1 MDIKAKLVASTSLM
15 LLGVLAISAT
25 SLLAV
30 HGIASGVRTL
40 TTESLPLQ
48 THSNA
53 LQRAYGDLVT
63 DFGRLAQAQDGAGQE
78 AVTAAIGAQL
88 QRIAAEAAAIRA
100 IDAHGVDVPSAELR
114 SMLASMNAGVGQR
127 RRDNAMLDAESA
139 RVAHVRESSAALLGV
154 IGKETGRL
162 DGRAVAAVTDT
173 LAANTASN
181 RAIHALD
188 QARADVKDVIV
199 LVDAIDDAPFRYRLV
214 PLGERLKAAL
224 DGARNGVAIAAAN
237 GDADATRDVVATLG
251 RLETDLLDG
260 AAGLVAL
267 RGRALAEPAVK
278 ARYRA
283 AKADLSTSLQS
294 LDTKLA
300 EIVDP
305 YAMRIFK
312 ARRRLDEAT
321 AFQQQAARIKY
332 LSVLVNGRIEELTAH
347 LRVAAQ
353 SADTEQ
359 LARADREIRTG
370 VDALGES
377 ANALRAA
384 LVASG
389 QGELSRTQDVVP
401 LAAELAGSA
410 RRIVATKQRTLAN
423 DAAMQRIVADIDTT
437 ANRLEAAAEQAV
449 LRVDLQQRSIVSQVY
464 RAMAGA
470 VAMIVVVSLL
480 LAVVGLAISH
490 RIGTSISRPL
500 SNLTRTMA
508 RIRGG
513 SDLSLRMRHRGTDE
527 VATLIAGFNTM
538 LDEIE
543 RRDVELQ
550 AAIAAAEAANSAKS
564 EFLARMSHEIR
575 TPMNGVLG
583 MTELLQRT
591 TLTAKQRNFVD
602 TVYRSGQTLL
612 TIIDDILDFSK
623 IEAGKLVLERIAFN
637 LYQLLDDVVS
647 LLEPM
652 ARRKALAL
660 RLRKHDPVPQ
670 WVRGDPVRLR
680 QILTNL
686 VGNAIKFTERGQV
699 ELAVSSPEHGLVVFT
714 IADSGIGIAPDVSA
728 QLFKPFQQADSS
740 TARQY
745 GGTGLG
751 LVISRQLAE
760 MMGGTLSVESAPGQ
774 GSVFTV
780 TARLEPAD
788 AAGAAATSASRS
800 LAGLKVLIADD
811 SETDRSV
818 LVEHAIEWQLRVA
831 TASGGDDALAQLR
844 AAADD
849 GQPFD
854 LAIVDV
860 RMPGMDG
867 ISLVRHIRDDPALRA
882 LRIIT
887 LTAFERMDSIQ
898 VARELGI
905 DARLTKPLHGA
916 DLYACIASVMRVTPP
931 RLPSAAAP
939 ADADADAG
947 VAPEDGPPYGAV
959 PARVLLVEDNP
970 VNQQIALAMLEDT
983 GYAVEVA
990 ENGREALDRLLEE
1003 RFDVVLMDCQMPLM
1017 DGFEATQWLRLREAE
1032 TGAARLPVIALTANA
1047 ISGDRERC
1055 LAAGMDDY
1063 LSKPFSRDALLQML
1077 ARFARGDARSMAQV
1091 REGASDAA
1099 GAVAS
1104 EATAEAAVDV
1114 PAEATAEAAVDVAAK
1129 ATADSAGDVAAKAAA
1144 EAASAV
1150 PAETTAEA
1158 AVDVPAQATA
1168 ETASTAPDDD
1178 TNVIDRKALDAL
1190 RALQRP
1196 GRPDVLTRIID
1207 QFDLDAPRLIAGM
1220 HAAVAAGDADA
1231 LKLASHTL
1239 KSSSANVGAHAL
1251 SVRCR
1256 EIEQLARAADVAA
1269 AASLVAG
1276 ADADFARAQA
1286 VLRAQRVDVD
1296 ANTAARAQPE
1306 KEGTQP

>member
-88 QRIAAEAAAIRA
+88 QRIAVEAAAIRA

-162 DGRAVAAVTDT
+162 DSRAVAAVTDA

-199 LVDAIDDAPFRYRLV
+199 LVDAIDDAPSRYRLV

-278 ARYRA
+278 AGYRA
-283 AKADLSTSLQS
+283 AKAVLSTSLQS

-353 SADTEQ
+353 SADTGQ

-370 VDALGES
+370 VDALAES

-513 SDLSLRMRHRGTDE
+513 SDLSLRMRHHGTDE

-844 AAADD
+844 AAAAD

-867 ISLVRHIRDDPALRA
+867 ISLVRHIRGDPALRA

-947 VAPEDGPPYGAV
+947 AVPADGPPYGAA

-990 ENGREALDRLLEE
+990 ENGREALDRLLED

-1063 LSKPFSRDALLQML
+1063 LSKPFSRDTLLQML
-1077 ARFARGDARSMAQV
+1077 ARFARGGARSMAQA

-1099 GAVAS
+1099 GAGA
-1104 EATAEAAVDV
+1104 
-1114 PAEATAEAAVDVAAK
+1114 
-1129 ATADSAGDVAAKAAA
+1129 ADSA
-1144 EAASAV
+1144 S
-1150 PAETTAEA
+1150 
-1158 AVDVPAQATA
+1158 DVPAQAAA
-1168 ETASTAPDDD
+1168 EAASTAPDDD

-1276 ADADFARAQA
+1276 AAADFARAQA

>member
-63 DFGRLAQAQDGAGQE
+63 DFGRLAQAQDGAGQG

-88 QRIAAEAAAIRA
+88 QRIAVEAAAIRA
-100 IDAHGVDVPSAELR
+100 IDARGVDVPSAELR

-162 DGRAVAAVTDT
+162 DSRAVAAVTDA

-199 LVDAIDDAPFRYRLV
+199 LVDAIDDAPSRYRLV

-283 AKADLSTSLQS
+283 AKAGLSTSLQS

-353 SADTEQ
+353 SADTGQ

-370 VDALGES
+370 VDALAES

-513 SDLSLRMRHRGTDE
+513 SDLSLRMRHHGTDE

-660 RLRKHDPVPQ
+660 RLRKHDPVPE

-947 VAPEDGPPYGAV
+947 AVPEDGPPYGAA

-990 ENGREALDRLLEE
+990 ENGREALDRLLED

-1077 ARFARGDARSMAQV
+1077 ARFARGGARSMV
-1091 REGASDAA
+1091 RAHEGASDAA
-1099 GAVAS
+1099 GAGA
-1104 EATAEAAVDV
+1104 
-1114 PAEATAEAAVDVAAK
+1114 AEAAVDVAAE
-1129 ATADSAGDVAAKAAA
+1129 AAADSASDVPAQAAA
-1144 EAASAV
+1144 EAAS
-1150 PAETTAEA
+1150 
-1158 AVDVPAQATA
+1158 
-1168 ETASTAPDDD
+1168 TAPDYD

-1276 ADADFARAQA
+1276 AAADFARAQA

>member
-53 LQRAYGDLVT
+53 LQRAYADLVT
-63 DFGRLAQAQDGAGQE
+63 DFGRLDQAQDGAEQE
-78 AVTAAIGAQL
+78 TATAAIGTQL
-88 QRIAAEAAAIRA
+88 QRIAAETAAIRA
-100 IDAHGVDVPSAELR
+100 IDAHGVGESAAELR
-114 SMLASMNAGVGQR
+114 SMLASMNEGVGQR
-127 RRDNAMLDAESA
+127 LRNNLMLDTESG
-139 RVAHVRESSAALLGV
+139 RIAHVRERSVALLSA

-162 DGRAVAAVTDT
+162 DSRAVAAVTDA
-173 LAANTASN
+173 LAADTASN

-188 QARADVKDVIV
+188 QVRADVKDIIV
-199 LVDAIDDAPFRYRLV
+199 LIDKIDDAPTRYRLA
-214 PLGERLKAAL
+214 PLRERLRTAV
-224 DGARNGVAIAAAN
+224 DGARDALAIAAAN
-237 GDADATRDVVATLG
+237 GDADAARDVVTTLG
-251 RLETDLLDG
+251 RVATDILDG
-260 AAGLVAL
+260 ADGLVAL
-267 RGRALAEPAVK
+267 RGRAFAEPAVE

-283 AKADLSTSLQS
+283 RLADVSKSLQS

-305 YAMRIFK
+305 YAMRILK

-332 LSVLVNGRIEELTAH
+332 LSALVEGGIEELTANFH
-347 LRVAAQ
+347 LAAQ
-353 SADTEQ
+353 SADAEQ
-359 LARADREIRTG
+359 LGHVDDEIRTG
-370 VDALGES
+370 VGELAEA
-377 ANALRAA
+377 ANGLRVA

-389 QGELSRTQDVVP
+389 QGELSRTHDVVP
-401 LAAELAGSA
+401 LVAELAESA

-423 DAAMQRIVADIDTT
+423 DATMQRIVADIDTT
-437 ANRLEAAAEQAV
+437 ANRLAAAAEQEV
-449 LRVDLQQRSIVSQVY
+449 VRVDLQQRSIVSQVY

-513 SDLSLRMRHRGTDE
+513 SDLSLRMRHHGTDE

-647 LLEPM
+647 LLEPT

-660 RLRKHDPVPQ
+660 RLRKHDPVPE

-699 ELAVSSPEHGLVVFT
+699 ELAVSSPEHGLVAFT

-740 TARQY
+740 TARKY

-760 MMGGTLSVESAPGQ
+760 MMGGTLTVESAPGR

-780 TARLEPAD
+780 TARLEPAGG
-788 AAGAAATSASRS
+788 AGAAATGASRS

-882 LRIIT
+882 LRIVT

-931 RLPSAAAP
+931 RLPSAAP
-939 ADADADAG
+939 ADADAAAG
-947 VAPEDGPPYGAV
+947 PDEGPPPGAAS
-959 PARVLLVEDNP
+959 ARVLLVEDNP

-983 GYAVEVA
+983 GYAVEVV
-990 ENGREALDRLLEE
+990 ENGREALDRLVDD
-1003 RFDVVLMDCQMPLM
+1003 RFDVVLMDCQMPQM

-1032 TGAARLPVIALTANA
+1032 AGAARLPVIALTANA

-1063 LSKPFSRDALLQML
+1063 LSKPFSRDALLKML
-1077 ARFARGDARSMAQV
+1077 ARFARGDGRSTAQAH
-1091 REGASDAA
+1091 EEANDAA
-1099 GAVAS
+1099 GDAA
-1104 EATAEAAVDV
+1104 AE
-1114 PAEATAEAAVDVAAK
+1114 T
-1129 ATADSAGDVAAKAAA
+1129 TADSAGDVPAEATTDPAGDAAA
-1144 EAASAV
+1144 EATADSAGNV
-1150 PAETTAEA
+1150 PAEANADPAGDAPAEA
-1158 AVDVPAQATA
+1158 TTDSAGDVPAEAT
-1168 ETASTAPDDD
+1168 TDPASAAPDDD
-1178 TNVIDRKALDAL
+1178 DANVIDRKALDAL

-1196 GRPDVLTRIID
+1196 GRPDLLTRIID
-1207 QFDLDAPRLIAGM
+1207 QFDVDAPRLIEGM

-1239 KSSSANVGAHAL
+1239 KSSSANVGAHGL
-1251 SVRCR
+1251 SARCR

-1269 AASLVAG
+1269 AAGLVAG

-1286 VLRAQRVDVD
+1286 VLRAERVD
-1296 ANTAARAQPE
+1296 ANAAARAQPE

>member
-88 QRIAAEAAAIRA
+88 QRIAVEAAAIRA
-100 IDAHGVDVPSAELR
+100 IDAHGVNVPSAELR

-127 RRDNAMLDAESA
+127 LRDNAMLDAESA
-139 RVAHVRESSAALLGV
+139 RVAHVRESSAALLDV

-162 DGRAVAAVTDT
+162 DGRAVAAVTDA

-199 LVDAIDDAPFRYRLV
+199 LVDAIDDAPSRYRLV

-513 SDLSLRMRHRGTDE
+513 SDLSLRMRHHGTDE

-788 AAGAAATSASRS
+788 AAGAAATSSSRS

-867 ISLVRHIRDDPALRA
+867 ISLVRHIRGDPALRA

-931 RLPSAAAP
+931 RLPSEAAP

-947 VAPEDGPPYGAV
+947 AVPEDGPPYGAA

-1077 ARFARGDARSMAQV
+1077 ARFARGDARSMAQA

-1099 GAVAS
+1099 GAGA
-1104 EATAEAAVDV
+1104 AEAAVDV
-1114 PAEATAEAAVDVAAK
+1114 PAEATAEAAVDMAAK
-1129 ATADSAGDVAAKAAA
+1129 ATADSAGAVAAKAAA

-1168 ETASTAPDDD
+1168 DSASTAPDDD
-1178 TNVIDRKALDAL
+1178 ANVIDRKALDAL

-1276 ADADFARAQA
+1276 AAADFARAQA

>member
-88 QRIAAEAAAIRA
+88 QRIAVEAAAIRA

-139 RVAHVRESSAALLGV
+139 RVAHVRESSAALLDV

-162 DGRAVAAVTDT
+162 DGRAVAAVTDA

-199 LVDAIDDAPFRYRLV
+199 LVDAIDDAPSRYRLV

-283 AKADLSTSLQS
+283 AKAVLSTSLQS

-353 SADTEQ
+353 SADTGQ

-370 VDALGES
+370 VDALAES

-490 RIGTSISRPL
+490 RIGTSIARPL
-500 SNLTRTMA
+500 SHLTRTMA

-647 LLEPM
+647 LLEPT

-660 RLRKHDPVPQ
+660 RLRKHDPVPE

-699 ELAVSSPEHGLVVFT
+699 ELAVSSPEHGLVAFA

-818 LVEHAIEWQLRVA
+818 LVEHAIEWRLRVA

-844 AAADD
+844 AAAAD

-867 ISLVRHIRDDPALRA
+867 ISLVRHIRGDPALRT

-931 RLPSAAAP
+931 RLPSAAP
-939 ADADADAG
+939 ADADAGAGAG
-947 VAPEDGPPYGAV
+947 VAPEGGPPYGAM

-990 ENGREALDRLLEE
+990 ENGREALDRLLED

-1091 REGASDAA
+1091 HEGASDAA
-1099 GAVAS
+1099 GAVA
-1104 EATAEAAVDV
+1104 AEGAADS
-1114 PAEATAEAAVDVAAK
+1114 AGDVAAK
-1129 ATADSAGDVAAKAAA
+1129 ATADSAGDVAAKA
-1144 EAASAV
+1144 
-1150 PAETTAEA
+1150 TA
-1158 AVDVPAQATA
+1158 DS
-1168 ETASTAPDDD
+1168 ASTAPDDD
-1178 TNVIDRKALDAL
+1178 ANVIDRKALDAL

>member
-48 THSNA
+48 RHSNE
-53 LQRAYGDLVT
+53 LQRAYADLVT
-63 DFGRLAQAQDGAGQE
+63 DFGQLEQAQDEAGQQT
-78 AVTAAIGAQL
+78 ATAAIGMEL
-88 QRIAAEAAAIRA
+88 QRIADTTAAIRA
-100 IDAHGVDVPSAELR
+100 IDAHGAGAPSAELR
-114 SMLASMNAGVGQR
+114 SMLASMNEGVSR
-127 RRDNAMLDAESA
+127 RLWNNAMLDAESEWI
-139 RVAHVRESSAALLGV
+139 VLVREKSAASLGA
-154 IGKETGRL
+154 IGKETVRL
-162 DGRAVAAVTDT
+162 DSQAVAAVTDA

-181 RAIHALD
+181 RTIHALD
-188 QARADVKDVIV
+188 QVRADVKDVIV
-199 LVDAIDDAPFRYRLV
+199 LVDEINDASSRYRLV
-214 PLGERLKAAL
+214 PLSERVRAAI
-224 DGARNGVAIAAAN
+224 DGARNAVAIAAAN
-237 GDADATRDVVATLG
+237 GDADATRDVVTTLG
-251 RLETDLLDG
+251 RLATDILDG
-260 AAGLVAL
+260 TEGIVAL
-267 RGRALAEPAVK
+267 RGRAFAEPAVT

-283 AKADLSTSLQS
+283 KRADVSKALQS
-294 LDTKLA
+294 LDTRLA

-321 AFQQQAARIKY
+321 AVQQQAARIKY
-332 LSVLVNGRIEELTAH
+332 LSALVEGGIEELTAQFR
-347 LRVAAQ
+347 LVAL

-359 LARADREIRTG
+359 LGRVDGEIRT
-370 VDALGES
+370 AIGELAET

-389 QGELSRTQDVVP
+389 QGALSRTHDVVP
-401 LAAELAGSA
+401 LAAELAESA

-437 ANRLEAAAEQAV
+437 ANRLAAAAEQEV
-449 LRVDLQQRSIVSQVY
+449 VRVDLQQRSIVSQVY
-464 RAMAGA
+464 RAMAVA

-490 RIGTSISRPL
+490 RIGTSIARPL

-513 SDLSLRMRHRGTDE
+513 SDLSLRVRHYGTDE

-591 TLTAKQRNFVD
+591 RLTAKQRNFVD

-637 LYQLLDDVVS
+637 LYQLLDDVVA
-647 LLEPM
+647 LLEPT

-660 RLRKHDPVPQ
+660 RFRKHGPVPE

-699 ELAVSSPEHGLVVFT
+699 ELAVSSPEHGLVAFA

-740 TARQY
+740 IARKY

-760 MMGGTLSVESAPGQ
+760 MMGGTLTVESAPGR

-780 TARLEPAD
+780 TARLEPAGG
-788 AAGAAATSASRS
+788 AGGGVTGASRS

-831 TASGGDDALAQLR
+831 TASSGDDALAQLR
-844 AAADD
+844 AAAAD

-867 ISLVRHIRDDPALRA
+867 SSLVRHVRGDPALCA

-905 DARLTKPLHGA
+905 DARLTKPLHGS

-931 RLPSAAAP
+931 RLPSVAP
-939 ADADADAG
+939 ADAERD
-947 VAPEDGPPYGAV
+947 DGPPPGAV

-983 GYAVEVA
+983 GYVVEVA
-990 ENGREALDRLLEE
+990 ENGREALERLAAD

-1032 TGAARLPVIALTANA
+1032 TGAPRLPVIALTANA

-1063 LSKPFSRDALLQML
+1063 LSKPFSRDALLTML
-1077 ARFARGDARSMAQV
+1077 ACFARG
-1091 REGASDAA
+1091 AA
-1099 GAVAS
+1099 PSTAAPAHE
-1104 EATAEAAVDV
+1104 EANDAAVDV
-1114 PAEATAEAAVDVAAK
+1114 
-1129 ATADSAGDVAAKAAA
+1129 TAD
-1144 EAASAV
+1144 AASA
-1150 PAETTAEA
+1150 
-1158 AVDVPAQATA
+1158 
-1168 ETASTAPDDD
+1168 APDDAAA
-1178 TNVIDRKALDAL
+1178 NVIDRKALDAL

-1196 GRPDVLTRIID
+1196 GRPDVLTRIVD
-1207 QFDLDAPRLIAGM
+1207 QFDLDAPRLIQGM

-1231 LKLASHTL
+1231 LRLASHTL
-1239 KSSSANVGAHAL
+1239 KSSSANVGAHVL
-1251 SVRCR
+1251 SARCR

-1269 AASLVAG
+1269 AAGLVAG

-1286 VLRAQRVDVD
+1286 VLRVERVDT
-1296 ANTAARAQPE
+1296 NAAACTQPE
-1306 KEGTQP
+1306 KEGTQS

>member
-40 TTESLPLQ
+40 TTQSLPLQ
-48 THSNA
+48 THSNT

-78 AVTAAIGAQL
+78 AMTAAIGAQL

-127 RRDNAMLDAESA
+127 LRDNAMLDAESA
-139 RVAHVRESSAALLGV
+139 RVAHVRKRSAALLGV

-162 DGRAVAAVTDT
+162 DSRAVAAVTDA

-199 LVDAIDDAPFRYRLV
+199 LVDEIDDAPSRYRLV

-283 AKADLSTSLQS
+283 AKAGLSQSLQS

-332 LSVLVNGRIEELTAH
+332 LSVLVNARIEELTAH
-347 LRVAAQ
+347 LRVAAR

-370 VDALGES
+370 VDALAES
-377 ANALRAA
+377 VNALRAA
-384 LVASG
+384 LVAGG
-389 QGELSRTQDVVP
+389 QGESSRTHDLVP
-401 LAAELAGSA
+401 LADELAVAA
-410 RRIVATKQRTLAN
+410 RRIVATRQRTLAN

-437 ANRLEAAAEQAV
+437 ANRLAAAAEQAV
-449 LRVDLQQRSIVSQVY
+449 VRVDLQQRSIVSQVY

-490 RIGTSISRPL
+490 RIGTSIARPL
-500 SNLTRTMA
+500 SHLTRTMA

-647 LLEPM
+647 LLEPT

-660 RLRKHDPVPQ
+660 RLRKHDPVPE

-699 ELAVSSPEHGLVVFT
+699 ELAVSSPEHGLVAFA

-818 LVEHAIEWQLRVA
+818 LVEHAIEWRLRVA

-844 AAADD
+844 AAAAD

-867 ISLVRHIRDDPALRA
+867 ISLVRHIRGDPALRA

-931 RLPSAAAP
+931 RLRSAAAP

-947 VAPEDGPPYGAV
+947 AVPADGPPYGTA

-990 ENGREALDRLLEE
+990 ENGREALDRLLED

-1091 REGASDAA
+1091 HEGASDAA

-1114 PAEATAEAAVDVAAK
+1114 A
-1129 ATADSAGDVAAKAAA
+1129 
-1144 EAASAV
+1144 
-1150 PAETTAEA
+1150 
-1158 AVDVPAQATA
+1158 AQATA
-1168 ETASTAPDDD
+1168 EAASTAPDDD
-1178 TNVIDRKALDAL
+1178 ANVIDRKALDAL

-1251 SVRCR
+1251 SARCR

-1276 ADADFARAQA
+1276 AAADFARAQA

>member
-127 RRDNAMLDAESA
+127 LRNNAMLDAESA

-162 DGRAVAAVTDT
+162 DSRAVAAVTDA

-199 LVDAIDDAPFRYRLV
+199 LVDAIDDAPSRYRLV

-353 SADTEQ
+353 SADTGQ

-370 VDALGES
+370 VDALAES

-410 RRIVATKQRTLAN
+410 SRIVATKQRTLAN

-513 SDLSLRMRHRGTDE
+513 SDLSLRMRHHGTDE

-652 ARRKALAL
+652 ARRKALVL
-660 RLRKHDPVPQ
+660 RLRKHGPVPE

-788 AAGAAATSASRS
+788 AAGAAATGASRS

-931 RLPSAAAP
+931 RLPSAAAAASAP

-947 VAPEDGPPYGAV
+947 AVPEDGPPYGAV

-1077 ARFARGDARSMAQV
+1077 ARFARGGARSTVQV
-1091 REGASDAA
+1091 HEGASDAA
-1099 GAVAS
+1099 GAVAAK
-1104 EATAEAAVDV
+1104 AT
-1114 PAEATAEAAVDVAAK
+1114 AEATAEAAVDMATKAA
-1129 ATADSAGDVAAKAAA
+1129 ADSAGAVAAKAAA
-1144 EAASAV
+1144 EAASDV
-1150 PAETTAEA
+1150 PAETTADST
-1158 AVDVPAQATA
+1158 VNVPTEATA

-1178 TNVIDRKALDAL
+1178 ANVIDRKALDAL

-1286 VLRAQRVDVD
+1286 VLRAQRVD

>member
-88 QRIAAEAAAIRA
+88 QRIAVEAAAIRA

-139 RVAHVRESSAALLGV
+139 RVAHVRESSAALLDV

-162 DGRAVAAVTDT
+162 DSRAVAAVTDA

-199 LVDAIDDAPFRYRLV
+199 LVDAIDDAPSRYRLV

-294 LDTKLA
+294 LDTTLA

-353 SADTEQ
+353 SADTGQ

-931 RLPSAAAP
+931 RLPSAAP
-939 ADADADAG
+939 VDADAGAG
-947 VAPEDGPPYGAV
+947 VAPEGGPPYGAA

-990 ENGREALDRLLEE
+990 ENGREALDRLLED

-1077 ARFARGDARSMAQV
+1077 ARFARGDARSAV
-1091 REGASDAA
+1091 RAHEGASDAA
-1099 GAVAS
+1099 GAGAAK
-1104 EATAEAAVDV
+1104 ATAEAAV
-1114 PAEATAEAAVDVAAK
+1114 EAAVDMATKAA
-1129 ATADSAGDVAAKAAA
+1129 ADSAGAVAAKAAA

-1158 AVDVPAQATA
+1158 AGDVAAEATA
-1168 ETASTAPDDD
+1168 DSASTAPDDD
-1178 TNVIDRKALDAL
+1178 ANVIDRKALDAL

-1256 EIEQLARAADVAA
+1256 EIEQLARAADVSA

-1276 ADADFARAQA
+1276 AAADFARAQA

>member
-88 QRIAAEAAAIRA
+88 QRIAVEAAAIRA

-162 DGRAVAAVTDT
+162 DGRAVAAVTDA

-199 LVDAIDDAPFRYRLV
+199 LVDEIDAAPSRYRLV

-283 AKADLSTSLQS
+283 AKAGLSTSLQS

-370 VDALGES
+370 VDALAES
-377 ANALRAA
+377 ANALRVA

-513 SDLSLRMRHRGTDE
+513 SDLSLRMRHHGTDE

-844 AAADD
+844 AAAAD

-867 ISLVRHIRDDPALRA
+867 ISLVRHIRGDPALRA

-939 ADADADAG
+939 ADAG
-947 VAPEDGPPYGAV
+947 VAPEDGPPYGAA

-1077 ARFARGDARSMAQV
+1077 ARFARGDARSTAQAH
-1091 REGASDAA
+1091 EGASDAA
-1099 GAVAS
+1099 GAGAAK
-1104 EATAEAAVDV
+1104 ATTEAAVDV
-1114 PAEATAEAAVDVAAK
+1114 PAEATAEAAVDMAAK
-1129 ATADSAGDVAAKAAA
+1129 ATADSAGAVAAKAAA

-1158 AVDVPAQATA
+1158 AVDVAAQVTA
-1168 ETASTAPDDD
+1168 DSASTAPDDD
-1178 TNVIDRKALDAL
+1178 ANVIDRKALDAL

-1276 ADADFARAQA
+1276 AAADFARAQA

>member
-88 QRIAAEAAAIRA
+88 QRIAVEAAAIGA

-127 RRDNAMLDAESA
+127 LRNNAMLDAESA
-139 RVAHVRESSAALLGV
+139 RVAHVRESSAALLDV

-162 DGRAVAAVTDT
+162 DSRAVAAVTDA

-199 LVDAIDDAPFRYRLV
+199 LVDAIDDAPSRYRLV

-283 AKADLSTSLQS
+283 AKAGLSTSLQS

-353 SADTEQ
+353 SADTGQ

-931 RLPSAAAP
+931 RLPSAAP
-939 ADADADAG
+939 VDADAGAG
-947 VAPEDGPPYGAV
+947 VAPEGGPPYGAA

-990 ENGREALDRLLEE
+990 ENGREALDRLLED

-1077 ARFARGDARSMAQV
+1077 ARFARGDARSAV
-1091 REGASDAA
+1091 RAHEGASDAA
-1099 GAVAS
+1099 GAGAAK
-1104 EATAEAAVDV
+1104 ATAEAAV
-1114 PAEATAEAAVDVAAK
+1114 EAAVDMATKAA
-1129 ATADSAGDVAAKAAA
+1129 ADSAGAVAAKAAA

-1158 AVDVPAQATA
+1158 AGDVAAEATA
-1168 ETASTAPDDD
+1168 DSASTAPDDD
-1178 TNVIDRKALDAL
+1178 ANVIDRKALDAL

-1256 EIEQLARAADVAA
+1256 EIEQLARAADVSA

-1276 ADADFARAQA
+1276 AAADFARAQA

>member
-15 LLGVLAISAT
+15 LLGVMAISAT

-48 THSNA
+48 MHSNA
-53 LQRAYGDLVT
+53 LQRAYADLAT
-63 DFGRLAQAQDGAGQE
+63 DFGRLEQAQDGAEQE
-78 AVTAAIGAQL
+78 AGTAAIGMQL
-88 QRIAAEAAAIRA
+88 QRIDAETAAIRA
-100 IDAHGVDVPSAELR
+100 IDVRGADAPSAELR
-114 SMLASMNAGVGQR
+114 SMLASMNEGVGR
-127 RRDNAMLDAESA
+127 RLRNNAMLGAESG
-139 RVAHVRESSAALLGV
+139 RIAHVRERSVALLSA

-162 DGRAVAAVTDT
+162 DSEAVAAVTDA
-173 LAANTASN
+173 LAANAASN

-188 QARADVKDVIV
+188 QVRANVKDVIV
-199 LVDAIDDAPFRYRLV
+199 LVDKVDDAPTRYRLV
-214 PLGERLKAAL
+214 PLRERLRAAL
-224 DGARNGVAIAAAN
+224 DGARNALATAAAN
-237 GDADATRDVVATLG
+237 GDADAARDVVTALG
-251 RLETDLLDG
+251 RLATDILDG
-260 AAGLVAL
+260 ADSIVAL
-267 RGRALAEPAVK
+267 RGRTFAEPAVTTRYQARLADVSK
-278 ARYRA
+278 A
-283 AKADLSTSLQS
+283 LQS

-312 ARRRLDEAT
+312 ARRRLDDAT

-332 LSVLVNGRIEELTAH
+332 LSVIVKDGIDELNAN
-347 LRVAAQ
+347 LRVVAQ

-359 LARADREIRTG
+359 IGRVEDEIRAG
-370 VDALGES
+370 IGALAAS

-389 QGELSRTQDVVP
+389 QGGLSRTHDVVP
-401 LAAELAGSA
+401 LVEELAGAA

-423 DAAMQRIVADIDTT
+423 DATMQRIVADIDTT
-437 ANRLEAAAEQAV
+437 ANRLAAAAEQEV
-449 LRVDLQQRSIVSQVY
+449 VRVDLQQRSIVSQVY

-490 RIGTSISRPL
+490 RIGTSIAHPL
-500 SNLTRTMA
+500 SHLTRTMA

-513 SDLSLRMRHRGTDE
+513 SDLSLRVRHQGSDE

-647 LLEPM
+647 LLEPT

-660 RLRKHDPVPQ
+660 RFRKHDPVPE

-699 ELAVSSPEHGLVVFT
+699 ELAVSSPEHGLVAFA

-728 QLFKPFQQADSS
+728 QLFQPFQQADSS
-740 TARQY
+740 TARKY

-760 MMGGTLSVESAPGQ
+760 MMGGTLTVESAPGR

-780 TARLEPAD
+780 TARLEPAGGT
-788 AAGAAATSASRS
+788 GAAAMGARRS

-818 LVEHAIEWQLRVA
+818 LVEHAIEWQLRFA
-831 TASGGDDALAQLR
+831 TASSGDDALAQLR
-844 AAADD
+844 AAAAD

-867 ISLVRHIRDDPALRA
+867 ISLVRHVRDDPALRA
-882 LRIIT
+882 LKIIT

-905 DARLTKPLHGA
+905 DARLTKPLHGS
-916 DLYACIASVMRVTPP
+916 DLYACIASAMRVTPP
-931 RLPSAAAP
+931 RLPSATP
-939 ADADADAG
+939 AEADAG
-947 VAPEDGPPYGAV
+947 PDDGPLPGAAS
-959 PARVLLVEDNP
+959 ARVLLVEDNA

-983 GYAVEVA
+983 GYAVDVA
-990 ENGREALDRLLEE
+990 EDGRQALDRLAEG

-1063 LSKPFSRDALLQML
+1063 LSKPFSRDALLKML
-1077 ARFARGDARSMAQV
+1077 ARFARGDARSTA
-1091 REGASDAA
+1091 RAHEEANDAA
-1099 GAVAS
+1099 ADV
-1104 EATAEAAVDV
+1104 AVDV
-1114 PAEATAEAAVDVAAK
+1114 I
-1129 ATADSAGDVAAKAAA
+1129 AD
-1144 EAASAV
+1144 AASAA
-1150 PAETTAEA
+1150 PA
-1158 AVDVPAQATA
+1158 
-1168 ETASTAPDDD
+1168 DDA
-1178 TNVIDRKALDAL
+1178 NVIDRKALDAL

-1239 KSSSANVGAHAL
+1239 KSSSANVGAQVL
-1251 SVRCR
+1251 SARCR

-1269 AASLVAG
+1269 AAALVAG

-1286 VLRAQRVDVD
+1286 VLRAERVDT
-1296 ANTAARAQPE
+1296 NAAAAIAQPE
-1306 KEGTQP
+1306 KEGTQS

>member
-162 DGRAVAAVTDT
+162 DGRAVAAVTDA

-353 SADTEQ
+353 SADTGQ

-370 VDALGES
+370 VDALAES

-410 RRIVATKQRTLAN
+410 SRIVATKQRTLAN

-513 SDLSLRMRHRGTDE
+513 SDLSLRMRHHGTDE

-831 TASGGDDALAQLR
+831 MASGGDDALAQLR

-947 VAPEDGPPYGAV
+947 VAPKDGPPYGAV

-1077 ARFARGDARSMAQV
+1077 ARFARGGARSMAQAH
-1091 REGASDAA
+1091 EGASDAA
-1099 GAVAS
+1099 GAGAAK
-1104 EATAEAAVDV
+1104 ATAEAAVDV
-1114 PAEATAEAAVDVAAK
+1114 PAEATAEAAVDMAAK
-1129 ATADSAGDVAAKAAA
+1129 ATADSAG
-1144 EAASAV
+1144 AV

-1158 AVDVPAQATA
+1158 AVDVAAQATA

-1178 TNVIDRKALDAL
+1178 ANVIDRKALDAL

-1269 AASLVAG
+1269 AAGLVAG

>member
-15 LLGVLAISAT
+15 LLGVMAISAT

-48 THSNA
+48 VHCNA
-53 LQRAYGDLVT
+53 LQRAYAELAV
-63 DFGRLAQAQDGAGQE
+63 DFSRLERTQDASEQKQA
-78 AVTAAIGAQL
+78 TAAIDTQL
-88 QRIAAEAAAIRA
+88 QRIATVTAAVRA
-100 IDAHGVDVPSAELR
+100 IDRRDVDEPYDALQA
-114 SMLASMNAGVGQR
+114 MLQSMNEGVGQR
-127 RRDNAMLDAESA
+127 LRDDAQLDADRKLNERVQA
-139 RVAHVRESSAALLGV
+139 RSETSLAA
-154 IGKETGRL
+154 IGKETERL
-162 DGRAVAAVTDT
+162 DNRAETAVTDA
-173 LAANTASN
+173 LVANTAFN
-181 RAIHALD
+181 RTIHALD
-188 QARADVKDVIV
+188 QVREHVKDIIT
-199 LVDAIDDAPFRYRLV
+199 LADNIDDAPNRYRLV
-214 PLGERLKAAL
+214 PLRERMKAAF
-224 DGARNGVAIAAAN
+224 DGARNALAIAAPN
-237 GDADATRDVVATLG
+237 VDAAAAQDVSNALERVAADILVG
-251 RLETDLLDG
+251 NES
-260 AAGLVAL
+260 LVAL
-267 RGRALAEPAVK
+267 RGRMFAEPSA
-278 ARYRA
+278 APRYQ
-283 AKADLSTSLQS
+283 AKEDQVANSLDA

-305 YAMRIFK
+305 FALRILK
-312 ARRRLDEAT
+312 ARQRLDEAI
-321 AFQQQAARIKY
+321 AFQRRAARIKY
-332 LSVLVNGRIEELTAH
+332 LSVVVKGGIEELTAD
-347 LRVAAQ
+347 LRMVAQ
-353 SADTEQ
+353 GESTEQ
-359 LARADREIRTG
+359 LERAGDEVRDDIGKLAAT
-370 VDALGES
+370 
-377 ANALRAA
+377 ANALRDA
-384 LVASG
+384 LVANG
-389 QGELSRTQDVVP
+389 QGELSRAHDMVP

-410 RRIVATKQRTLAN
+410 RRILAVKSHMLAN
-423 DAAMQRIVADIDTT
+423 DATMQRIVAEVDTT
-437 ANRLEAAAEQAV
+437 ANRLAAAAEQAV
-449 LRVDLQQRSIVSQVY
+449 VRVDLQQRSIVSQVY

-470 VAMIVVVSLL
+470 VAMIGVVSLL

-513 SDLSLRMRHRGTDE
+513 SDLSLRVRHHGTDE

-591 TLTAKQRNFVD
+591 KLTAKQRNFVD

-647 LLEPM
+647 LLEPT
-652 ARRKALAL
+652 ARRKTLAL
-660 RLRKHDPVPQ
+660 RFRKHDPVPE

-699 ELAVSSPEHGLVVFT
+699 ELAVSSPEHGLVAFT

-740 TARQY
+740 TARKY

-760 MMGGTLSVESAPGQ
+760 MMGGTLAVESVPGR

-780 TARLEPAD
+780 TARLEPAGG
-788 AAGAAATSASRS
+788 AGGGAMGASRS

-844 AAADD
+844 AAAAD

-867 ISLVRHIRDDPALRA
+867 ISLVRHVRGDPALRA

-887 LTAFERMDSIQ
+887 LTAFEMMDSIQ
-898 VARELGI
+898 VAHELGI
-905 DARLTKPLHGA
+905 DARLTKPLHGS

-931 RLPSAAAP
+931 RLPSATP
-939 ADADADAG
+939 ADADTDA
-947 VAPEDGPPYGAV
+947 ERDDGPPPGAAS
-959 PARVLLVEDNP
+959 ARVLLVEDNP

-983 GYAVEVA
+983 GYVVDVA
-990 ENGREALDRLLEE
+990 ENGREALEKLAEA

-1032 TGAARLPVIALTANA
+1032 TGSARLPVIALTANA

-1063 LSKPFSRDALLQML
+1063 LSKPFSRDALLKTL
-1077 ARFARGDARSMAQV
+1077 ARFARGAAQSTAAAH
-1091 REGASDAA
+1091 EEANDAA
-1099 GAVAS
+1099 V
-1104 EATAEAAVDV
+1104 E
-1114 PAEATAEAAVDVAAK
+1114 VAAD
-1129 ATADSAGDVAAKAAA
+1129 ATVD
-1144 EAASAV
+1144 AASVA
-1150 PAETTAEA
+1150 TDDA
-1158 AVDVPAQATA
+1158 A
-1168 ETASTAPDDD
+1168 
-1178 TNVIDRKALDAL
+1178 NVIDRKALDAL

-1207 QFDLDAPRLIAGM
+1207 QFNLDAPRLIEGM
-1220 HAAVAAGDADA
+1220 HAAVAAGDPDA

-1239 KSSSANVGAHAL
+1239 KSSSANVGAHGL
-1251 SVRCR
+1251 SARCR

-1269 AASLVAG
+1269 AAGLVAG
-1276 ADADFARAQA
+1276 VDADFARAQA
-1286 VLRAQRVDVD
+1286 VLNAERVD
-1296 ANTAARAQPE
+1296 ANTAACAQPE
-1306 KEGTQP
+1306 KEGTQS

>member
-88 QRIAAEAAAIRA
+88 QRIAVEAAAIRA

-162 DGRAVAAVTDT
+162 DSRAVAAVTDA

-199 LVDAIDDAPFRYRLV
+199 LVDAIDDAPSRYRLV

-353 SADTEQ
+353 SADTGQ

-370 VDALGES
+370 VDALAES

-410 RRIVATKQRTLAN
+410 SRIVATKQRTLAN

-647 LLEPM
+647 LLEPT

-788 AAGAAATSASRS
+788 AAGAAAMSASRS

-818 LVEHAIEWQLRVA
+818 LVEHAIEWRLRVA

-931 RLPSAAAP
+931 RLPSAAP

-947 VAPEDGPPYGAV
+947 PDEGPLPGAV

-1077 ARFARGDARSMAQV
+1077 ARFARGGARSMAQAH
-1091 REGASDAA
+1091 EGASDAA
-1099 GAVAS
+1099 GAGAAK
-1104 EATAEAAVDV
+1104 ATAEAAVDV
-1114 PAEATAEAAVDVAAK
+1114 PAEATAEAAVDM
-1129 ATADSAGDVAAKAAA
+1129 AAKAAA

-1158 AVDVPAQATA
+1158 AVDVAAQVTA
-1168 ETASTAPDDD
+1168 DSARTAPDDD
-1178 TNVIDRKALDAL
+1178 ANVIDRKALDAL

-1256 EIEQLARAADVAA
+1256 EIEQLAREADVAA

-1276 ADADFARAQA
+1276 AAADFARAQA

>member
-48 THSNA
+48 THSNT
-53 LQRAYGDLVT
+53 LQRTYGDLVT

-88 QRIAAEAAAIRA
+88 QRIAVEAAAIRA

-127 RRDNAMLDAESA
+127 LRSNAMLDAESA

-162 DGRAVAAVTDT
+162 DSRAVAAVTDA

-199 LVDAIDDAPFRYRLV
+199 LVDAIDDAPSRYRLV

-283 AKADLSTSLQS
+283 AKAGLSTSLQS

-353 SADTEQ
+353 SADTGQ

-370 VDALGES
+370 VDALAES

-513 SDLSLRMRHRGTDE
+513 SDLSLRMRHHGTDE

-780 TARLEPAD
+780 TARLEPAVG
-788 AAGAAATSASRS
+788 AGAAATGASRS

-844 AAADD
+844 AAAAD

-867 ISLVRHIRDDPALRA
+867 ISLVRHIRGDPALRA

-931 RLPSAAAP
+931 RLPSAAP
-939 ADADADAG
+939 ADADAGA
-947 VAPEDGPPYGAV
+947 APEDGPPYGAM

-990 ENGREALDRLLEE
+990 ENGREALDRLLED

-1063 LSKPFSRDALLQML
+1063 LSKPFSRDALLKML
-1077 ARFARGDARSMAQV
+1077 ARFARGDGRSTAQAH
-1091 REGASDAA
+1091 E
-1099 GAVAS
+1099 
-1104 EATAEAAVDV
+1104 EANDAAVDV
-1114 PAEATAEAAVDVAAK
+1114 AAEAIADAVVDVAAK
-1129 ATADSAGDVAAKAAA
+1129 ATADAAGDVAAEATADAAGDVAA
-1144 EAASAV
+1144 EATADAAGDAPAEATADAASA
-1150 PAETTAEA
+1150 
-1158 AVDVPAQATA
+1158 
-1168 ETASTAPDDD
+1168 APDDD
-1178 TNVIDRKALDAL
+1178 ANVIDRKALDAL

-1276 ADADFARAQA
+1276 AAADFARAQA

>member
-40 TTESLPLQ
+40 TTQSLPLQ
-48 THSNA
+48 THSNT

-78 AVTAAIGAQL
+78 AMTAAIGAQL

-127 RRDNAMLDAESA
+127 LRDNAMLDAESA
-139 RVAHVRESSAALLGV
+139 RVAHVRKRSAALLGV

-162 DGRAVAAVTDT
+162 DSRAVAAVTDA

-199 LVDAIDDAPFRYRLV
+199 LVDEIDDAPSRYRLV

-283 AKADLSTSLQS
+283 AKAGLSQSLQS

-332 LSVLVNGRIEELTAH
+332 LSVLVNARIEELTAH
-347 LRVAAQ
+347 LRVAAR

-370 VDALGES
+370 VDALAES
-377 ANALRAA
+377 VNALRAA
-384 LVASG
+384 LVAGG
-389 QGELSRTQDVVP
+389 QGESSRTHDLVP
-401 LAAELAGSA
+401 LADELAVAA
-410 RRIVATKQRTLAN
+410 RRIVATRQRTLAN

-437 ANRLEAAAEQAV
+437 ANRLAAAAEQEV
-449 LRVDLQQRSIVSQVY
+449 VRVDLQQRSIVSQVY

-490 RIGTSISRPL
+490 RIGTSIARPL
-500 SNLTRTMA
+500 SHLTRTMA

-647 LLEPM
+647 LLEPT

-660 RLRKHDPVPQ
+660 RLRKHDPVPE

-699 ELAVSSPEHGLVVFT
+699 ELAVSSPEHGLVAFA

-931 RLPSAAAP
+931 RLPSAAP

-990 ENGREALDRLLEE
+990 ENGREALDRLLED

-1077 ARFARGDARSMAQV
+1077 ARFARGGARSMAQV
-1091 REGASDAA
+1091 HEGASDAA
-1099 GAVAS
+1099 GAG
-1104 EATAEAAVDV
+1104 AAK
-1114 PAEATAEAAVDVAAK
+1114 ATAEAAVDVAAQATAEAASAMAAQ
-1129 ATADSAGDVAAKAAA
+1129 ATADSAGDMAAKAAA

-1150 PAETTAEA
+1150 PAEMTAEA
-1158 AVDVPAQATA
+1158 AVDVAAQATA
-1168 ETASTAPDDD
+1168 GSESTAPDDD

-1276 ADADFARAQA
+1276 AAADFARAQA

>member
-48 THSNA
+48 THSNT

-78 AVTAAIGAQL
+78 AMTAAIGAQL

-127 RRDNAMLDAESA
+127 LRDNAMLDAESA
-139 RVAHVRESSAALLGV
+139 RVAHVRKRSAALLGV

-162 DGRAVAAVTDT
+162 DSRAVAAVTDA

-199 LVDAIDDAPFRYRLV
+199 LVDEIDAAPSRYRLV

-283 AKADLSTSLQS
+283 AKAGLSTSLQS

-353 SADTEQ
+353 SADTGQ

-370 VDALGES
+370 VDALAES

-437 ANRLEAAAEQAV
+437 ANRLAAAAEQAV
-449 LRVDLQQRSIVSQVY
+449 VRVDLQQRSIVSQVY

-513 SDLSLRMRHRGTDE
+513 SDLSLRMRHHGTDE

-647 LLEPM
+647 LLEPT

-660 RLRKHDPVPQ
+660 RLRKHDPVPE

-788 AAGAAATSASRS
+788 AAGAAATGASRS

-939 ADADADAG
+939 ADADADA
-947 VAPEDGPPYGAV
+947 APADGPPYGAAS
-959 PARVLLVEDNP
+959 ARVLLVEDNP

-990 ENGREALDRLLEE
+990 ENGREALDRLLED

-1032 TGAARLPVIALTANA
+1032 TGTARLPVIALTANA

-1091 REGASDAA
+1091 HEGASDAA
-1099 GAVAS
+1099 GAGAAK
-1104 EATAEAAVDV
+1104 ATAEAAVDV
-1114 PAEATAEAAVDVAAK
+1114 PAEATAEAAVDMAAK
-1129 ATADSAGDVAAKAAA
+1129 ATADSA
-1144 EAASAV
+1144 SAV
-1150 PAETTAEA
+1150 PAEATAEA
-1158 AVDVPAQATA
+1158 AVDVAAQATA
-1168 ETASTAPDDD
+1168 EAASTAPDDD
-1178 TNVIDRKALDAL
+1178 ANVIDRKALDAL

-1276 ADADFARAQA
+1276 AAADFARAQA

>member
-63 DFGRLAQAQDGAGQE
+63 DFGGLAQAQDGAGQE

-88 QRIAAEAAAIRA
+88 QRIAVEAAAIRA

-162 DGRAVAAVTDT
+162 DGRAVAAVTDA

-199 LVDAIDDAPFRYRLV
+199 LVDEIDAAPSRYRLV

-294 LDTKLA
+294 LDTTLA

-353 SADTEQ
+353 SADTGQ

-370 VDALGES
+370 VDALAES

-513 SDLSLRMRHRGTDE
+513 SDLSLRVRHRGTDE

-647 LLEPM
+647 LLEPT

-670 WVRGDPVRLR
+670 WMRGDPVRLR

-788 AAGAAATSASRS
+788 AAGAAATGASRS

-818 LVEHAIEWQLRVA
+818 LVEHAIEWRLRVA

-931 RLPSAAAP
+931 RLPSEAAP

-947 VAPEDGPPYGAV
+947 AVPEDGPPYGAA

-1077 ARFARGDARSMAQV
+1077 VRFARGDARSTAQAH
-1091 REGASDAA
+1091 EGASDAA
-1099 GAVAS
+1099 GAGAAK
-1104 EATAEAAVDV
+1104 ATAEAAVDV
-1114 PAEATAEAAVDVAAK
+1114 PAEATAEVAVDMAAK
-1129 ATADSAGDVAAKAAA
+1129 ATADSAGAVAAKATADS
-1144 EAASAV
+1144 ASAV

-1158 AVDVPAQATA
+1158 AVDVAAQATA

-1178 TNVIDRKALDAL
+1178 ANVIDRKALDAL

-1276 ADADFARAQA
+1276 AAADFARAQA
-1286 VLRAQRVDVD
+1286 VLRAQRVD

>member
-40 TTESLPLQ
+40 TTQSLPLQ
-48 THSNA
+48 THSNT

-78 AVTAAIGAQL
+78 AMTAAIGAQL

-127 RRDNAMLDAESA
+127 LRDNAMLDAESA
-139 RVAHVRESSAALLGV
+139 RVAHVRKRSAALLGV

-162 DGRAVAAVTDT
+162 DSRAVAAVTDA

-199 LVDAIDDAPFRYRLV
+199 LVDEIDDAPSRYRLV

-283 AKADLSTSLQS
+283 AKAGLSQSLQS

-332 LSVLVNGRIEELTAH
+332 LSVLVNARIEELTAH
-347 LRVAAQ
+347 LRVAAR

-370 VDALGES
+370 VDALAES
-377 ANALRAA
+377 VNALRAA
-384 LVASG
+384 LVAGG
-389 QGELSRTQDVVP
+389 QGESSRTHDLVP
-401 LAAELAGSA
+401 LADELAVAA
-410 RRIVATKQRTLAN
+410 RRIVATRQRTLAN

-437 ANRLEAAAEQAV
+437 ANRLAAAAEQAV
-449 LRVDLQQRSIVSQVY
+449 VRVDLQQRSIVSQVY

-490 RIGTSISRPL
+490 RIGTSIARPL
-500 SNLTRTMA
+500 SHLTRTMA

-647 LLEPM
+647 LLEPT

-660 RLRKHDPVPQ
+660 RLRKHDPVPE

-699 ELAVSSPEHGLVVFT
+699 ELAVSSPEHGLVAFA

-818 LVEHAIEWQLRVA
+818 LVEHAIEWRLRVA

-844 AAADD
+844 AAAAD

-867 ISLVRHIRDDPALRA
+867 ISLVRHIRGDPALRA

-947 VAPEDGPPYGAV
+947 AVPADGPPYGTA

-990 ENGREALDRLLEE
+990 ENGREALDRLLED

-1091 REGASDAA
+1091 HEGASDAA

-1114 PAEATAEAAVDVAAK
+1114 A
-1129 ATADSAGDVAAKAAA
+1129 
-1144 EAASAV
+1144 
-1150 PAETTAEA
+1150 
-1158 AVDVPAQATA
+1158 AQATA
-1168 ETASTAPDDD
+1168 EAASTAPDDD
-1178 TNVIDRKALDAL
+1178 ANVIDRKALDAL

-1251 SVRCR
+1251 SARCR

-1276 ADADFARAQA
+1276 AAADFARAQA